1 MNSVGI
7 DEVAKVLDFE
17 FVYRG
22 DRTDI
27 EVTTSDINRPG
38 LQLAGFFDY
47 FASERIQVLGK
58 TEMTYLKV

>member
-27 EVTTSDINRPG
+27 EVTTSENRPG
-38 LQLAGFFDY
+38 LLPVCDY
-47 FASERIQVLGK
+47 FASDRIQVLGK
-58 TEMTYLKV
+58 TEAFTWKV

>member
-1 MNSVGI
+1 LNSVGI

-27 EVTTSDINRPG
+27 EVTTSDINGPPTG
-38 LQLAGFFDY
+38 
-47 FASERIQVLGK
+47 RIF
-58 TEMTYLKV
+58 

>member
-1 MNSVGI
+1 MRLRR
-7 DEVAKVLDFE
+7 VLDFE

-38 LQLAGFFDY
+38 LNWPDFLITSPARGFRY
-47 FASERIQVLGK
+47 WERPK
-58 TEMTYLKV
+58 